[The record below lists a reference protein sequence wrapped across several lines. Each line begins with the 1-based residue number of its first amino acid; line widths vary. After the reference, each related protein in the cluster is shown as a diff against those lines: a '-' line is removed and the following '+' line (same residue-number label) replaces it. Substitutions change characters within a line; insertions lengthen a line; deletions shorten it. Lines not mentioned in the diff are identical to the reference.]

1 MPQEYK
7 NELFLHEWSKISRW
21 LNWSWV
27 LNAKPE
33 AEKTGKRAF
42 QGKRTARVKLQRNK
56 SASKNRNLI
65 EWGQF
70 IKGIT

>member
-1 MPQEYK
+1 M
-7 NELFLHEWSKISRW
+7 
-21 LNWSWV
+21 
-27 LNAKPE
+27 NAKPE
-33 AEKTGKRAF
+33 AEKRGERAF

-56 SASKNRNLI
+56 SASKNRILI